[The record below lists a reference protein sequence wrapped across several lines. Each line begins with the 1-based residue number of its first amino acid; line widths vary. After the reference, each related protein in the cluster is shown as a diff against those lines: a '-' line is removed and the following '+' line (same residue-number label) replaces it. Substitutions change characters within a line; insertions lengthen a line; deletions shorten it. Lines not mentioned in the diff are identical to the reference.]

1 MLTSPSPAR
10 PVAWQVNRFFRHATS
25 SPATPYWAD
34 ALRRLAHLT
43 AGGKDSL
50 GSAPSPPDGQSI
62 KEHFFRVAL
71 GVPLAMCRHHTTP
84 QSCRVA
90 IDSKVRYALLEPTE
104 RSERSIHSHDSA
116 TNRAHAL
123 HRRPSSPSLPLP
135 PDPSAPPPRCTT

>member
-1 MLTSPSPAR
+1 MQTLHGVESACIFCSISWGISNPSLKLTRAPLPSSPTLPPYAHKPFPCSPAR

-25 SPATPYWAD
+25 SPATPYWAN

-43 AGGKDSL
+43 AGSKDSL
-50 GSAPSPPDGQSI
+50 STAPSLDGQSI

-90 IDSKVRYALLEPTE
+90 IDSKVRPF
-104 RSERSIHSHDSA
+104 
-116 TNRAHAL
+116 
-123 HRRPSSPSLPLP
+123 P
-135 PDPSAPPPRCTT
+135 P